1 MFIGILDVTQLGN
14 YLVHSP
20 NKLLTMS
27 LYFSILANRITELE
41 KTLESWCNGQ
51 KYIPIFPS
59 QMLLE
64 EFLPDSGSV
73 KSEESKDKE
82 MKENKKNHNNK
93 IKYCDSDDD
102 NKDYSDG
109 SSDLKSDGGEF
120 GMTNITS
127 KTVLPLELEL
137 LVKEALAELKP
148 MG

>member
-1 MFIGILDVTQLGN
+1 MPLSFR
-14 YLVHSP
+14 
-20 NKLLTMS
+20 
-27 LYFSILANRITELE
+27 ILANRITELE

-73 KSEESKDKE
+73 KSEEAKDKE
-82 MKENKKNHNNK
+82 TNEHKKTDK
-93 IKYCDSDDD
+93 SKYSDSDDD

-109 SSDLKSDGGEF
+109 SSDLKSEGGEF
-120 GMTNITS
+120 GMASITS

>member
-1 MFIGILDVTQLGN
+1 MALSFR
-14 YLVHSP
+14 
-20 NKLLTMS
+20 
-27 LYFSILANRITELE
+27 ILANRITELE

-82 MKENKKNHNNK
+82 IKESQKTDNNK
-93 IKYCDSDDD
+93 IKYSDSDDD

-109 SSDLKSDGGEF
+109 SSDLKSEGGEF
-120 GMTNITS
+120 GMTSITT

-137 LVKEALAELKP
+137 LVKEALQELKP
-148 MG
+148 IG

>member
-1 MFIGILDVTQLGN
+1 
-14 YLVHSP
+14 
-20 NKLLTMS
+20 MS
-27 LYFSILANRITELE
+27 LFYRILANRITELE

-73 KSEESKDKE
+73 KSEGSKDKE
-82 MKENKKNHNNK
+82 SKENQKPENSKS
-93 IKYCDSDDD
+93 KYSDSDDE
-102 NKDYSDG
+102 NNDYSDG
-109 SSDLKSDGGEF
+109 SSDLKSNGGEF
-120 GMTNITS
+120 EMSSITS

-148 MG
+148 LG